1 MEAGEQ
7 SRRYGIREGAA
18 YAVMQGGGEN
28 YLSAFAL
35 LLHANAFQIG
45 LLSALPQLL
54 GTWFQLLSVKAMT
67 RFDSRKAIILVGTA
81 GQAAMWLPLMA
92 LPLLFPAQAPWLLIA
107 AAVAYFAMGHFSVP
121 AWNSLIVDLVVPD
134 RRGAYFA
141 SRAKIIAV
149 TGFAALCAAGF
160 ILHWTEARGAPW
172 AGFAAIFLLAA
183 AARVIS
189 TRYFA
194 CIDETVVPVT
204 REAAG
209 GLGEFLRDRGN
220 RGFVRFLA
228 FSGLM
233 HVSVCIAGPYFV
245 LYLLRDLQFSYLQ
258 YASWL
263 SAQVLGQLLS
273 LHRWGWMIDTFG
285 NKKVLLV
292 TGFFV
297 SFVPMLYLFSD
308 DFVHL
313 VMISF
318 VGGVT
323 WAGLSLSLQNYVFD
337 MVRAEDRAKGVAIWN
352 NVNAIGWFAGA
363 MLGSWLASAGP
374 TRIVLLGFELRL
386 ISNLPAVFFL
396 SGLLRLV
403 VSLSFLNSLKEGRTV
418 VPISHRRLVSEL
430 PLIKP
435 IAQVFGIRNRQ
446 T

>member
-121 AWNSLIVDLVVPD
+121 AWNSLIMDLVVPD

-263 SAQVLGQLLS
+263 SAQVLGQFIVVTPVGLDDRYVREQEGPPGDRILRFVRTDAVS
-273 LHRWGWMIDTFG
+273 VQRRLCPLGHDQLRRRGDLGWTLIELAELCIRYGTRGGSRQGSGHLEQRQCHR
-285 NKKVLLV
+285 
-292 TGFFV
+292 
-297 SFVPMLYLFSD
+297 
-308 DFVHL
+308 
-313 VMISF
+313 
-318 VGGVT
+318 
-323 WAGLSLSLQNYVFD
+323 
-337 MVRAEDRAKGVAIWN
+337 MVCRRHARK
-352 NVNAIGWFAGA
+352 
-363 MLGSWLASAGP
+363 LA
-374 TRIVLLGFELRL
+374 R
-386 ISNLPAVFFL
+386 L
-396 SGLLRLV
+396 SGAYTDRSARL
-403 VSLSFLNSLKEGRTV
+403 
-418 VPISHRRLVSEL
+418 
-430 PLIKP
+430 
-435 IAQVFGIRNRQ
+435 
-446 T
+446 